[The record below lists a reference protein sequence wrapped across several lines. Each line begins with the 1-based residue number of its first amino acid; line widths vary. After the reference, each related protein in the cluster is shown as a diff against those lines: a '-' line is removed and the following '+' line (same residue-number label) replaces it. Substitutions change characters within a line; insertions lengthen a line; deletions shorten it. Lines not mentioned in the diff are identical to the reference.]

1 MIRNIIFD
9 WSGTLVNDLPGVWK
23 ATNHVLEQANV
34 PTLTLDEFRNEFQL
48 PFTGFYERFTPDIPL
63 EKLED
68 WFHSSFREVCGEVV
82 ALPHANDFLD
92 FCKSEKFRCFI
103 LSTVNPE
110 YFTVQAFNAGMD
122 DCFEKLYLGIWDK
135 REKIHEIISDNNLL
149 KDETLYI
156 GDMQHDVETAHHGG
170 IHSCALLTGY
180 NTLDQLR
187 KSKPTLIT
195 SNLDDLKTLLQ
206 GNNLSLPTGLAQAAN
221 AQRPTPTVG
230 ALIYNALGQVLLIRT
245 DKWSG
250 KWGIPGGKIEYGESS
265 ENALRREI
273 SEETKLVIS
282 DIEFVLAQDCIGSE
296 EFYRPEHFIL
306 LNYTCRLSGEPDVTL
321 NEEAQAFRWVNETEA
336 LQLNINEPTRI
347 LLGTVMARA
356 AIPADD

>member
-23 ATNHVLEQANV
+23 ATNHVLEQAGV
-34 PTLTLDEFRNEFQL
+34 PALTLDEFRNEFQL

-63 EKLED
+63 ETLEG
-68 WFHSSFREVCGEVV
+68 WFHGSFRKVCGEVI

-92 FCKSEKFRCFI
+92 FCKSKKIRCFI

-110 YFTVQAFNAGMD
+110 YFAVQAANAGMD
-122 DCFEKLYLGIWDK
+122 DCFEQLYLGIWDK
-135 REKIHEIISDNNLL
+135 REKVHEIISENNLL
-149 KDETLYI
+149 KEQTLYI

-187 KSKPTLIT
+187 QSRPTVIAMH
-195 SNLDDLKTLLQ
+195 LDELKTILLA
-206 GNNLSLPTGLAQAAN
+206 NDLSLPSGLGQTGN
-221 AQRPTPTVG
+221 DRRPVPTVG
-230 ALIYNALGQVLLIRT
+230 ALIYNALGQVLMVRT

-265 ENALRREI
+265 EEALRREI
-273 SEETKLVIS
+273 AEETGLQIA
-282 DIEFVLAQDCIGSE
+282 DIEFVLAQDCIDSE

-306 LNYTCRLSGEPDVTL
+306 LNYICRLSGEPDVTL
-321 NEEAQAFRWVNETEA
+321 NEEAQAFRWVSEAEA
-336 LQLNINEPTRI
+336 LRLNLNKPTRK
-347 LLGTVMARA
+347 LLDAVTARA
-356 AIPADD
+356 ATLADA

>member
-1 MIRNIIFD
+1 
-9 WSGTLVNDLPGVWK
+9 
-23 ATNHVLEQANV
+23 
-34 PTLTLDEFRNEFQL
+34 
-48 PFTGFYERFTPDIPL
+48 
-63 EKLED
+63 
-68 WFHSSFREVCGEVV
+68 
-82 ALPHANDFLD
+82 
-92 FCKSEKFRCFI
+92 
-103 LSTVNPE
+103 
-110 YFTVQAFNAGMD
+110 MD

-156 GDMQHDVETAHHGG
+156 GDMQHDVETAHHSG

-187 KSKPTLIT
+187 KSNPTIIT

-206 GNNLSLPTGLAQAAN
+206 RSNLSLPTGLAQTAN
-221 AQRPTPTVG
+221 KQRPTPTVG
-230 ALIYNALGQVLLIRT
+230 ALIYNALGQVLLVRT

-250 KWGIPGGKIEYGESS
+250 KWGIPGGKIEYGESA

-273 SEETKLVIS
+273 AEETKLVIS
-282 DIEFVLAQDCIGSE
+282 DIEFVLTQDCIESE

-306 LNYTCRLSGEPDVTL
+306 LNYTCRLSGESDVTL

-347 LLGTVMARA
+347 LLDAVMART

>member
-68 WFHSSFREVCGEVV
+68 WFHSSFREVCGEVI

-103 LSTVNPE
+103 LSTVKTE
-110 YFTVQAFNAGMD
+110 YFTVQASNTGMD

-180 NTLDQLR
+180 NTLNQLR
-187 KSKPTLIT
+187 KSKPTIIT

-206 GNNLSLPTGLAQAAN
+206 RNNLSLPTGLAQTAN
-221 AQRPTPTVG
+221 NQRPTPTVG
-230 ALIYNALGQVLLIRT
+230 ALIYNALGQVLLVRT

-250 KWGIPGGKIEYGESS
+250 KWGIPGGKIEYGESA
-265 ENALRREI
+265 ENALQREI
-273 SEETKLVIS
+273 AEETKLVIS
-282 DIEFVLAQDCIGSE
+282 DIEFVLTQDCIESE

-306 LNYTCRLSGEPDVTL
+306 LNYTCRLSDESDVTL

-347 LLGTVMARA
+347 LLNATMARA

>member
-68 WFHSSFREVCGEVV
+68 WFHSSFREVCGKVV
-82 ALPHANDFLD
+82 PLPHANDFLD

-156 GDMQHDVETAHHGG
+156 GDMQHDVETAHYGG
-170 IHSCALLTGY
+170 LHSCALLTGY

-187 KSKPTLIT
+187 KSNPTIIT

-206 GNNLSLPTGLAQAAN
+206 RSNLSLPTGLAQTAN
-221 AQRPTPTVG
+221 KQRPTPTVG

-273 SEETKLVIS
+273 SEETKLVIAILSLCSRRTAS
-282 DIEFVLAQDCIGSE
+282 DLRSFIGPNS
-296 EFYRPEHFIL
+296 
-306 LNYTCRLSGEPDVTL
+306 LSCSITPAASPAHLTS
-321 NEEAQAFRWVNETEA
+321 
-336 LQLNINEPTRI
+336 PSTRRRRQFA
-347 LLGTVMARA
+347 G
-356 AIPADD
+356 